1 MERIRIPRLVDQ
13 PPMVLFWSVEELML
27 IGFSAAIGM
36 YIEQLLICFFL
47 GMLFIKRYRK
57 FNDSQLDG
65 FYMHYCYHAGL
76 FAQGAGRNMPP
87 SSIREFLQ

>member
-1 MERIRIPRLVDQ
+1 MERIRVPRLVDQ

-36 YIEQLLICFFL
+36 YIEQLVICFFM
-47 GMLFIKRYRK
+47 GMLFIRRYRK

-65 FYMHYCYHAGL
+65 FYMHYCYHIGL
-76 FAQGAGRNMPP
+76 FAQGAGRTMPP
-87 SSIREFLQ
+87 TSIREFLQ